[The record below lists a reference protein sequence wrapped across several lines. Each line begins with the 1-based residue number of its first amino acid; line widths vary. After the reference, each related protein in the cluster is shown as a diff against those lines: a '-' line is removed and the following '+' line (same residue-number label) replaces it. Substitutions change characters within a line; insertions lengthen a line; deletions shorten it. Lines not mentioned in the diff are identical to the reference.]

1 MYGMYSICTYLYVW
15 KNGWN
20 FLLSVLKS
28 IKSSSVCLYL
38 CTLRAPAAVL
48 ADDCDGG
55 DKSSVLV
62 KLDVKVAGEF

>member
-1 MYGMYSICTYLYVW
+1 MYAKMVGEFPFKCTHW
-15 KNGWN
+15 M
-20 FLLSVLKS
+20 LKS
-28 IKSSSVCLYL
+28 ILKSSSVCMRL

-62 KLDVKVAGEF
+62 KLDVEVAGEF